1 MARAFLKFCD
11 GLLSAFVALVLLV
24 VGCYSGYALWDNQQI
39 YAAVDDAQAD
49 LLRVKQEAGE
59 DATKLFED
67 MRAINPDVRAWLT
80 LDNTMID
87 YPVLQGETN
96 YSYINTDV
104 YGNFAL
110 AGSLFADYRCDP
122 DFLDRYTLVHGHH
135 MANRKMFGDLD
146 LYKDKTFFEENR
158 TGSLILEDRVYSL
171 LTIACLVIAA
181 NDSIIFRP
189 DLWTDDIEEPLRYA
203 RSLALHYDDVQI
215 ERLLAQNE
223 AAKTAGG
230 RSPQILVLATCS
242 GEYTDA
248 RTILLAEMIEAQPE
262 EDREDENP

>member
-24 VGCYSGYALWDNQQI
+24 AGCYAGYALWDNQQI
-39 YAAVDDAQAD
+39 YAAVDNAQAD

-59 DATKLFED
+59 DRGKLFED

-87 YPVLQGETN
+87 YPVVQGPNN
-96 YSYINTDV
+96 YAYLNTDV

-110 AGSLFADYRCDP
+110 AGSIFADSRCDP
-122 DFLDRYTLVHGHH
+122 DFRDGYTLVHGHH
-135 MANRKMFGDLD
+135 MAERKMFGDLD

-158 TGSLILEDRVYSL
+158 TGSLILEDRAYSL
-171 LTIACLVIAA
+171 LTIACLVVAA

-189 DLWTDDIEEPLRYA
+189 DYWRDDIEEPLRCA
-203 RSLALHYDDVQI
+203 RSLAMHYDDVQI

-223 AAKTAGG
+223 AAKTGA
-230 RSPQILVLATCS
+230 RPPQILVLATCS
-242 GEYTDA
+242 SEYDDA
-248 RTILLAEMIEAQPE
+248 RTVLLAEMIEVQPE
-262 EDREDENP
+262 EEKEEEI